1 MSEISWALE
10 YLGKQYPQ
18 WETDLFDASF
28 LETEGAPILAQF
40 LIRDGHPDAG
50 ELAARWADS
59 LGMHRPEHRVILVR
73 ELEPVAADF
82 LDYLAHELKMEPE
95 LSELNDS
102 RVFEQLASDLQ
113 ALRYKLGAEQATT
126 GTRRDY
132 LRWLIER
139 NLYLDP
145 RGTFQTQRQVQ
156 VRLDE
161 VYISLRAQR
170 EKVPG
175 EVDRRVLEQEMAQL
189 EAKVV
194 HTHLSAEEIEDQRE
208 HLAARLESLFLDFKN
223 APGEVIELAEAVN
236 QRERLVILGD
246 PGSGKS
252 TLLRYLALKH
262 AQALYTGRSEAGS
275 GLGSAR
281 FPLLIRIAD
290 YAEHGMPKG
299 KSLSNYLADY
309 FDMHECPRFGLADL
323 LATELAAG
331 NCLILLDGLDEI
343 VNADDRRKVV
353 ERIEDFIRHH
363 DDRSNRFVIT
373 SRIAGY
379 RSAPLGDPFTH
390 YTVQEMDEAQIRRFL
405 ERWCPAVEARQNLQA
420 LWRPGH

>member
-1 MSEISWALE
+1 MLLPSWTLQIIVDNVFSHVLEHSGLTDRVRDKLGHEPVHRAFRDALSRALE

-18 WETDLFDASF
+18 RENDLFDASF

-59 LGMHRPEHRVILVR
+59 LGTHQPENRVILVR

-82 LDYLAHELKMEPE
+82 LDYLAHELKKEPE

-102 RVFEQLASDLQ
+102 RVFEQFASDLQ
-113 ALRYKLGAEQATT
+113 ALRYRLGAEQATT

-145 RGTFQTQRQVQ
+145 RGTLQTQRQVQ

-175 EVDRRVLEQEMAQL
+175 EVDRRLLEQEMAQL

-194 HTHLSAEEIEDQRE
+194 HAHLSTEEIEDQRE
-208 HLAARLESLFLDFKN
+208 HIAARLESHSLESKN
-223 APGEVIELAEAVN
+223 APDEVVELAEAVN

-252 TLLRYLALKH
+252 TLLRYLALKL
-262 AQALYTGRSEAGS
+262 AQATYAGRSEAGS
-275 GLGSAR
+275 SLGA
-281 FPLLIRIAD
+281 LV
-290 YAEHGMPKG
+290 
-299 KSLSNYLADY
+299 SLS
-309 FDMHECPRFGLADL
+309 
-323 LATELAAG
+323 
-331 NCLILLDGLDEI
+331 
-343 VNADDRRKVV
+343 
-353 ERIEDFIRHH
+353 
-363 DDRSNRFVIT
+363 
-373 SRIAGY
+373 
-379 RSAPLGDPFTH
+379 
-390 YTVQEMDEAQIRRFL
+390 
-405 ERWCPAVEARQNLQA
+405 
-420 LWRPGH
+420 